1 MTGGKYARLAEAAA
15 RHYVLYG
22 QTLATPAALTSDLRR
37 QQACYVTIYQ
47 DPGQRFR
54 AMYGTP
60 LPAASTLAREII
72 LNTVSSFQNE
82 PHWNVRQAD
91 LNDLHFEVARLGPL
105 ERIGGPEQLDPR
117 RFGVYVRSD
126 RGKSAVVLP
135 HRVGVETAEEQL
147 ATALRESGIHPREE
161 AASFYRFAVIYDS

>member
-22 QTLATPAALTSDLRR
+22 QVAPLPAAMPSDLRR

-54 AMYGTP
+54 AMYGNP
-60 LPAASTLAREII
+60 LPKWSTLAQEII
-72 LNTVSSFQNE
+72 SNTISAFENE
-82 PHWNVRQAD
+82 PHWNIRQAD
-91 LNDLHFEVARLGPL
+91 LGDLHFEVACLGPL
-105 ERIGGPEQLDPR
+105 ERISGPAHLDPR
-117 RFGVYVRSD
+117 RYGLYVRSD

-135 HRVGVETAEEQL
+135 HRVGIETADEQF
-147 ATALRESGIHPREE
+147 ATAMRESGIHAHHE
-161 AASFYRFAVIYDS
+161 AATFYRFLVTYDR